1 MVTQRVVLV
10 TQTEGGG
17 DTGGVVGDTGGVG
30 DTKKGCGCYGVVWV
44 TQTRAA
50 VGDMGWCG

>member
-1 MVTQRVVLV
+1 MVTQRVLWV
-10 TQTEGGG
+10 TQTGGGG

-50 VGDMGWCG
+50 VGDMGWCV